1 MGGVGGGCMWSG
13 GDGEGGEITHQKSL
27 GKFSGYVT
35 TGLSGRSGGM

>member
-1 MGGVGGGCMWSG
+1 MGGVGGGVCGVG
-13 GDGEGGEITHQKSL
+13 GMGRGGEITHQKSL